1 MGQID
6 RALEQYDASLKLDPK
21 HTKTMLNQG
30 IVLAFG
36 KQDLAR
42 AQSAWEQV
50 VALAPN
56 SPEGL
61 AAKRALDGVAAAGPP
76 GSSATPGS

>member
-1 MGQID
+1 LTD
-6 RALEQYDASLKLDPK
+6 RALEQFDVSLALDPG

-36 KQDLAR
+36 RQDLVG
-42 AQSAWEQV
+42 AQAAWEQV

-56 SPEGL
+56 SPEGQ
-61 AAKRALDGVAAAGPP
+61 AASRALEGITAAGHGAAVP
-76 GSSATPGS
+76 GS